1 MKNKILLS
9 FLLLFCVSFVMVSC
23 DDDDNDMNGDDSSN
37 DIVAVL
43 QTNDFNVLAA
53 AATQAGLIETLQG
66 DGPFTVFAPTDAAFA
81 QLLADLGLDGL
92 GDISNSDLVE
102 ILTYH
107 VVAAEVFSTD
117 VTDGDVT
124 TVNGADITLATTD
137 GITVNGVSVVSPFD
151 LDASNGVVHAIEEVL
166 IPEGFE
172 LSPTKDIVETAVAS
186 GFSSL
191 AAALTRADLIS
202 ALEADGPFTV
212 FAPTDAAFASLLTT
226 IGQESID
233 DVPVDVLVEI
243 LKYHVVSGSV
253 PSSAVT
259 AGNVATL
266 QGDEITLA
274 TEGGI
279 TVNGAKVISP
289 FDVNTTNGIIHTIDA
304 VLVPEDILA
313 FVGTVLEPAYF
324 NKNFTT
330 LITAAVKGDVV
341 TTLLDA
347 DALTIF
353 APTNDAFTAS
363 GIDLDAATSAE
374 VANILKYH
382 VLGTKVLSTDIP
394 ASATTLQEDDVFFS
408 TVDTKTF
415 INGSAEITSVDI
427 ESGTGVVH
435 VIDDVL
441 EPAAGTI
448 VDVTSAL
455 ADDGSFTSL
464 LAALQRTKND
474 ESSPQD
480 LVAVLSGVGPYTVF
494 APTDAAFTELL
505 DSNESWNT
513 LNDIPIAT
521 LVDVLKYHVVSGRV
535 YDVDLAGAL
544 TANKVSSVEGTD
556 LTFDLENLTINT
568 SANITGTNV
577 QATNGV
583 IHVIDEVLLIP

>member
-1 MKNKILLS
+1 MKTKILLS
-9 FLLLFCVSFVMVSC
+9 LLLLFIVSFGMVSC
-23 DDDDNDMNGDDSSN
+23 DDDDDGMDDGSSN

-43 QTNDFNVLAA
+43 QENNFNVLAA

-66 DGPFTVFAPTDAAFA
+66 DGPFTVFAPTDAAFV
-81 QLLADLGLDGL
+81 QLLTDLGLEGL

-107 VVAAEVFSTD
+107 VVAAEVFSAD
-117 VTDGDVT
+117 VTDGNVT
-124 TVNGADITLATTD
+124 TANGADITLSTAD
-137 GITVNGVSVVSPFD
+137 GITVNGVSVITPFD

-186 GFSSL
+186 GYSSL

-212 FAPTDAAFASLLTT
+212 FAPTDDAFTALLNT
-226 IGQESID
+226 IGQESIE
-233 DVPVDVLVEI
+233 DVPVDVLTEI

-253 PSSAVT
+253 PSSAVS

-289 FDVNTTNGIIHTIDA
+289 FDVESTNGIIHTIDA

-330 LITAAVKGDVV
+330 LISAAVKADLV

-363 GIDLDAATSAE
+363 GIDLDAATSDD
-374 VANILKYH
+374 VADILKYH
-382 VLGTKVLSTDIP
+382 VVGEKLLSTDL
-394 ASATTLQEDDVFFS
+394 SVSETTLQGDDIFFS
-408 TVDTKTF
+408 LLEDGNY
-415 INGSAEITSVDI
+415 INGSSEITSVDE

-435 VIDDVL
+435 VIDEVL

-474 ESSPQD
+474 GSSPQD
-480 LVAVLSGVGPYTVF
+480 LVAVLSGTGPYTVF

-505 DSNESWNT
+505 DSNDSWNT

-544 TANKVSSVEGTD
+544 TANKVASVEGTD
-556 LTFDLENLTINT
+556 LTFDLTELTINT

-577 QATNGV
+577 HATNGV
-583 IHVIDEVLLIP
+583 IHVIDEVLLVP

>member
-1 MKNKILLS
+1 MKTKILLS
-9 FLLLFCVSFVMVSC
+9 LLLLFSVSFFMVSC
-23 DDDDNDMNGDDSSN
+23 DDDDDGMNDDSSN
-37 DIVAVL
+37 NIVAVL
-43 QTNDFNVLAA
+43 QANDFNILAA

-66 DGPFTVFAPTDAAFA
+66 DGPFTVFAPTDAAFV
-81 QLLADLGLDGL
+81 QLLADLGVDGL
-92 GDISNSDLVE
+92 GDISNLDLVE

-107 VVAAEVFSTD
+107 VVAAEVFSAD

-137 GITVNGVSVVSPFD
+137 GITVNGASVVSPFD
-151 LDASNGVVHAIEEVL
+151 LDASNGVVHSIDKVL
-166 IPEGFE
+166 IPDGFE

-186 GFSSL
+186 GYSSL

-212 FAPTDAAFASLLTT
+212 FAPTDEAFASLLTT

-233 DVPVDVLVEI
+233 DVPVDVLTEI

-289 FDVNTTNGIIHTIDA
+289 FDVESTNGIIHTIDA

-313 FVGTVLEPAYF
+313 FVGTILEPAYF

-330 LITAAVKGDVV
+330 LITAAVKADLV

-347 DALTIF
+347 EALTIF

-363 GIDLDAATSAE
+363 GIDLDAATSDE
-374 VANILKYH
+374 VAEILKYH
-382 VLGTKVLSTDIP
+382 VVGDKLLSSQLS
-394 ASATTLQEDDVFFS
+394 ASETTLQGDDIFFS
-408 TVDTKTF
+408 LLDDGNY
-415 INGSAEITSVDI
+415 INGSSEITTVDV

-464 LAALQRTKND
+464 LAALTRTAGD
-474 ESSPQD
+474 GSPED
-480 LVAVLSGVGPYTVF
+480 LVAVLNATGPYTVF
-494 APTDAAFTELL
+494 APTDAAFTGLL
-505 DSNESWNT
+505 NSNESWNT

-544 TANKVSSVEGTD
+544 TANKVASVEGTD
-556 LTFDLENLTINT
+556 LTFDLAELTINT

-577 QATNGV
+577 HATNGV
-583 IHVIDEVLLIP
+583 IHVIDEVLLVP

>member
-1 MKNKILLS
+1 MKTKILLS
-9 FLLLFCVSFVMVSC
+9 LLLLFSVSIIMVSC
-23 DDDDNDMNGDDSSN
+23 DDDDDGMNDGSSN

-43 QTNDFNVLAA
+43 QANDFNVLAA

-66 DGPFTVFAPTDAAFA
+66 DGPFTVFAPTDAAFV
-81 QLLADLGLDGL
+81 QLLTDLGLEGL

-107 VVAAEVFSTD
+107 VVAAEVFSAD
-117 VTDGDVT
+117 VTDGNVA
-124 TVNGADITLATTD
+124 TVNGAEITLATSG

-151 LDASNGVVHAIEEVL
+151 LDASNGVVHAIEKVL

-186 GFSSL
+186 GYGSL

-212 FAPTDAAFASLLTT
+212 FAPTDEAFAALLNT

-233 DVPVDVLVEI
+233 DVPVDVLAEI

-266 QGDEITLA
+266 QGDEVTLA

-289 FDVNTTNGIIHTIDA
+289 FDVETTNGIIHTIDA

-330 LITAAVKGDVV
+330 LISAAVKADLVS
-341 TTLLDA
+341 TLLDA
-347 DALTIF
+347 DELTIF
-353 APTNDAFTAS
+353 APTNDAFSAS
-363 GIDLDAATSAE
+363 GIDLDAASSAT
-374 VANILKYH
+374 VADILKYH
-382 VLGTKVLSTDIP
+382 VLGEKVLSTQIP
-394 ASATTLQEDDVFFS
+394 ASATTLQEDDIFFS
-408 TVDTKTF
+408 LLVDGNY
-415 INGSAEITSVDI
+415 INGSAEITTVDV

-435 VIDDVL
+435 VINDVL

-455 ADDGSFTSL
+455 ADDGSFTTL
-464 LAALQRTKND
+464 LAALTRTAG
-474 ESSPQD
+474 EGSPQD
-480 LVAVLSGVGPYTVF
+480 LVAVLNGVGPYTVF

-505 DSNESWNT
+505 NSNESWSSI
-513 LNDIPIAT
+513 NDIPIAT

-535 YDVDLAGAL
+535 YDVDLSGAL
-544 TANKVSSVEGTD
+544 TANKVASVEGTD
-556 LTFDLENLTINT
+556 LTFDLEELTINT

-577 QATNGV
+577 HATNGV
-583 IHVIDEVLLIP
+583 IHVIDEVLLVP

>member
-1 MKNKILLS
+1 MKNTFLLS
-9 FLLLFCVSFVMVSC
+9 FLLLFSVSLVMVSC
-23 DDDDNDMNGDDSSN
+23 DDDDNNMDGDDSSN

-43 QTNDFNVLAA
+43 QANDFNILAA

-81 QLLADLGLDGL
+81 QLLIDLGVDGL
-92 GDISNSDLVE
+92 GDISNLDLVE
-102 ILTYH
+102 VLTYH
-107 VVAAEVFSTD
+107 VVAAEVYSAD
-117 VTDGDVT
+117 VADGDVT
-124 TVNGADITLATTD
+124 TVNGADITLATSD

-151 LDASNGVVHAIEEVL
+151 LAASNGVVHAIDEVL
-166 IPEGFE
+166 VPEGFE
-172 LSPTKDIVETAVAS
+172 LSPTKDIVATAVAS
-186 GFSSL
+186 GYSSL

-202 ALEADGPFTV
+202 ALQADGPFTV
-212 FAPTDAAFASLLTT
+212 FAPTDAAFATLLTT

-243 LKYHVVSGSV
+243 LKYHVVSGEV

-279 TVNGAKVISP
+279 TVNGAKVVSP
-289 FDVNTTNGIIHTIDA
+289 FDVETTNGIIHTIDA
-304 VLVPEDILA
+304 VLVPEDVLA

-330 LITAAVKGDVV
+330 LITAAVKADLV
-341 TTLLDA
+341 TTILDA
-347 DALTIF
+347 EALTIF
-353 APTNDAFTAS
+353 APTNEAFTAS
-363 GIDLDAATSAE
+363 GIDLDAATSAA
-374 VANILKYH
+374 VADILKYH
-382 VLGTKVLSTDIP
+382 VVGSKVLSSGIP
-394 ASATTLQEDDVFFS
+394 ANAETLQGDDIYFS
-408 TVDTKTF
+408 LVDAGNF
-415 INGSAEITSVDI
+415 INGSAEITTVDV

-435 VIDDVL
+435 IIDEVL

-464 LAALQRTKND
+464 LAALTRTAG
-474 ESSPQD
+474 EGSPQD
-480 LVAVLSGVGPYTVF
+480 LVAVLNGAGPYTVF

-505 DSNESWNT
+505 DSNESWTT

-544 TANKVSSVEGTD
+544 TANKVASVEGTD
-556 LTFDLENLTINT
+556 LTFDLTELTINT

-577 QATNGV
+577 HATNGV

>member
-1 MKNKILLS
+1 MKNTFLLS
-9 FLLLFCVSFVMVSC
+9 FLLLFAVSLVMVSC
-23 DDDDNDMNGDDSSN
+23 DDDDNNMDGDDSSN

-43 QTNDFNVLAA
+43 QANDFNILAA

-81 QLLADLGLDGL
+81 QLLIDLGVDGL
-92 GDISNSDLVE
+92 GNISNLDLVE

-107 VVAAEVFSTD
+107 VVAAEVYSAD
-117 VTDGDVT
+117 VADGDVT

-151 LDASNGVVHAIEEVL
+151 LAASNGVVHAIDEVL
-166 IPEGFE
+166 VPEGFE
-172 LSPTKDIVETAVAS
+172 LSPTKDIVATAVAS
-186 GFSSL
+186 GYSSL

-202 ALEADGPFTV
+202 ALQADGPFTV
-212 FAPTDAAFASLLTT
+212 FAPTDAAFATLLTT

-243 LKYHVVSGSV
+243 LKYHVVSGEV

-259 AGNVATL
+259 AGNVTTL

-279 TVNGAKVISP
+279 TVNGAKVVSP
-289 FDVNTTNGIIHTIDA
+289 FDVETTNGIIHTIDA
-304 VLVPEDILA
+304 VLVPEDVLA

-330 LITAAVKGDVV
+330 LITAAVKADLV
-341 TTLLDA
+341 TTILDA
-347 DALTIF
+347 EALTIF

-363 GIDLDAATSAE
+363 GIDLDAATSTE
-374 VANILKYH
+374 VADILKYH
-382 VLGTKVLSTDIP
+382 VVGSKVLSSGIP
-394 ASATTLQEDDVFFS
+394 ANAETLQGDDIYFS
-408 TVDTKTF
+408 LVDAGNF
-415 INGSAEITSVDI
+415 INGSAEITTVDV

-435 VIDDVL
+435 IIDEVL

-464 LAALQRTKND
+464 LAALTRTAG
-474 ESSPQD
+474 EGSPQD
-480 LVAVLSGVGPYTVF
+480 LVAVLNGAGPYTVF

-505 DSNESWNT
+505 DSNESWTT

-544 TANKVSSVEGTD
+544 TANKVASVEGTD
-556 LTFDLENLTINT
+556 LTFDLTELTINT
-568 SANITGTNV
+568 TANITGTNV
-577 QATNGV
+577 HATNGV

>member
-1 MKNKILLS
+1 MKNTFLLS
-9 FLLLFCVSFVMVSC
+9 FLLLFAVSLVMVSC
-23 DDDDNDMNGDDSSN
+23 DDDDNNMDGDDSSN

-43 QTNDFNVLAA
+43 QANDFNILAA

-81 QLLADLGLDGL
+81 QLLIDLGVDGL

-102 ILTYH
+102 VLTYH
-107 VVAAEVFSTD
+107 VVAAEVYSAD
-117 VTDGDVT
+117 VADGDVT

-151 LDASNGVVHAIEEVL
+151 LAASNGVVHAIDEVL
-166 IPEGFE
+166 VPEGFE
-172 LSPTKDIVETAVAS
+172 LSPTKDIVATAVAS
-186 GFSSL
+186 GYSSL

-202 ALEADGPFTV
+202 ALQADGPFTV
-212 FAPTDAAFASLLTT
+212 FAPTDAAFATLLTT

-243 LKYHVVSGSV
+243 LKYHVLSGEV

-259 AGNVATL
+259 AGNVTTL

-279 TVNGAKVISP
+279 TVNGAKVVSP
-289 FDVNTTNGIIHTIDA
+289 FDVETTNGIIHTIDA
-304 VLVPEDILA
+304 VLVPEDVLA

-330 LITAAVKGDVV
+330 LITAAVKADLV
-341 TTLLDA
+341 TTILDA
-347 DALTIF
+347 EALTIF

-374 VANILKYH
+374 VADILKYH
-382 VLGTKVLSTDIP
+382 VVGSKVLSSGIP
-394 ASATTLQEDDVFFS
+394 ANAETLQGDDIYFS
-408 TVDTKTF
+408 LVDAGNF
-415 INGSAEITSVDI
+415 INGSAEITTVDV

-435 VIDDVL
+435 IIDEVL

-464 LAALQRTKND
+464 LAALTRTAG
-474 ESSPQD
+474 EGSPQD
-480 LVAVLSGVGPYTVF
+480 LVAVLNGAGPYTVF

-544 TANKVSSVEGTD
+544 TANKVASVEGTD
-556 LTFDLENLTINT
+556 LTFDLTGLTINT
-568 SANITGTNV
+568 TANITGTNV
-577 QATNGV
+577 HATNGV